1 MSDKKSEEK
10 IDINNINNQRE
21 INELPRER
29 EKREKNPK
37 MNIKKISNLSESIV
51 NYIGIAV
58 CLFLNS
64 AYNLEWFNLQKH
76 QSFLFSYFLF
86 AAVLLYII
94 GIMNWYEGKDLL
106 FLFNFILCFYFLVL
120 FFNNVSVS
128 IISFNDISKTIIN
141 TSLDNVKL
149 QAMFYIIIFCL
160 FFVLGLSSSSKK
172 GIVFII
178 NYFILFVAF
187 AFLFFDY
194 YYEHKHSWMKK
205 VHSYSFIVSGC
216 FMWLIGIIKFINY
229 AFLTK
234 QTTKLLGNSD

>member
-1 MSDKKSEEK
+1 MSDKKSDEK
-10 IDINNINNQRE
+10 IDINNINIQRE
-21 INELPRER
+21 INELPREKAKK
-29 EKREKNPK
+29 EKIPK
-37 MNIKKISNLSESIV
+37 MNVKKLSNLSESIV
-51 NYIGIAV
+51 NYFAIAV

-64 AYNLEWFNLQKH
+64 AYNLEWFNLENHK
-76 QSFLFSYFLF
+76 SFIYSYFLF

-120 FFNNVSVS
+120 FFNTIS
-128 IISFNDISKTIIN
+128 IISFDNMSNTIIN

-160 FFVLGLSSSSKK
+160 FFVLGLSSNKK

-194 YYEHKHSWMKK
+194 YYKHKYNWLKK
-205 VHSYSFIVSGC
+205 VYSYSFIVSGC
-216 FMWLIGIIKFINY
+216 FMWIIGIIKFINY

-234 QTTKLLGNSD
+234 QTTVLLGNSE

>member
-1 MSDKKSEEK
+1 MSDKKSDEK

-21 INELPRER
+21 INELPREKAKK
-29 EKREKNPK
+29 EKIPK
-37 MNIKKISNLSESIV
+37 MNVKKLSNLSESIV
-51 NYIGIAV
+51 NYFAIAV

-64 AYNLEWFNLQKH
+64 AYNLEWFNLENHK
-76 QSFLFSYFLF
+76 SFIYSYFLF

-120 FFNNVSVS
+120 FFNTVS
-128 IISFNDISKTIIN
+128 IISFDNMSNTIIN

-160 FFVLGLSSSSKK
+160 FFVLGLSSNKK

-194 YYEHKHSWMKK
+194 YYKHKYNWMKK
-205 VHSYSFIVSGC
+205 AYSYSFIVSGC
-216 FMWLIGIIKFINY
+216 FMWIIGIIKFINY

-234 QTTKLLGNSD
+234 QTTVLLGNSD